1 MHVHFSE
8 HRVYAILAIPSKWQ
22 LWWGKWR
29 LAHWRSNFGV
39 AYFQINPYQAPMCII
54 NCSAI
59 KSHIK
64 TCLETQRWHGF
75 LDSSQHFFAM
85 NVLPGVVNYFG
96 FEGIFKSC
104 SISGLQQSTQI
115 GLLQPA
121 LLGLL
126 SLKIPRRPL
135 RLKLK
140 HIVSCQPSLSSIHLG
155 KLHQISQIKSLYFTR
170 HFATLKTCWSILGP
184 PILTIIYG
192 FIYGSVCASPV
203 ASSNSN
209 SFCWRTLRVDVAV
222 NGATCQYHQRLIS
235 FNWSEHGVPSGYD

>member
-1 MHVHFSE
+1 
-8 HRVYAILAIPSKWQ
+8 
-22 LWWGKWR
+22 
-29 LAHWRSNFGV
+29 
-39 AYFQINPYQAPMCII
+39 MCII

-64 TCLETQRWHGF
+64 TCLETHRWHGF

-104 SISGLQQSTQI
+104 SISGLQHSTQI

-121 LLGLL
+121 LLGML

-170 HFATLKTCWSILGP
+170 HFAILKTCWSIGGGA
-184 PILTIIYG
+184 ILTIIYG
-192 FIYGSVCASPV
+192 FIYGLRCASPV
-203 ASSNSN
+203 ASSKSN

-222 NGATCQYHQRLIS
+222 NGATCTINGWFLLI
-235 FNWSEHGVPSGYD
+235 NGSEFGVPSGYD